1 MYEEEY
7 DYDAGVCEA
16 CRDNGDD
23 CYVDAQGDIVCACN
37 DCIMNREDKWDD

>member
-23 CYVDAQGDIVCACN
+23 CYVDAQGDIVCACY
-37 DCIMNREDKWDD
+37 DCIMKPEEDD